1 MFIKIRIRT
10 IFFSLSIILIIM
22 SINFQA
28 EAVQSEEWCEK
39 QWVSASA
46 MLLSGT
52 NPNGAAMLKQWHSY
66 EAQCGLTFTYVG
78 RLALIQIFMKDFTA
92 AKATLAKASK
102 ASSPFAYS
110 LDAAKI
116 QLEIQERISQP
127 KPITKQELIQFEAS
141 YVTLV
146 KKYPNWPT
154 GFALLGGMQTLLGK
168 HIDAIRNLEVAK
180 SSDTYELSGV
190 YRNLTISRA
199 ATGEFQLALES
210 ADKAFALNTAL
221 TSDSAFAYALA
232 NADSALGHLDDAETI
247 LKVILAKHPEVRSDP
262 EFIHAVEFYREQRSR
277 RTKN

>member
-1 MFIKIRIRT
+1 
-10 IFFSLSIILIIM
+10 M